1 MLAGSLTSED
11 KDAIL
16 SELEY
21 CIDKWTK
28 FRNNSVSG
36 PVSCSNNPGAQRCG
50 RGDAILRKLR
60 QGTVPVRGLGPYTL
74 KQIN

>member
-36 PVSCSNNPGAQRCG
+36 PVSCSNNPGHRDVE
-50 RGDAILRKLR
+50 RE
-60 QGTVPVRGLGPYTL
+60 VHS
-74 KQIN
+74 